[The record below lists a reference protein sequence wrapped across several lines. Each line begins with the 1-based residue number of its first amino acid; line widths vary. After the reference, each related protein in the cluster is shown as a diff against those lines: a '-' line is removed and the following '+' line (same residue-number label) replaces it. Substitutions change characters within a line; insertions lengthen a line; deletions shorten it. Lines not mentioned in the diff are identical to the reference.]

1 MSATRPTPSATS
13 PPSRLRTWI
22 GGVSQFLVLFGFWL
36 VLSSQWRPLFFLLG
50 ALSAAVVTALTHHIV
65 TSVLE
70 EPAGHVLRWISRLG
84 WFLVYVGWMLWSIAA
99 ASVLIARGV
108 LNLGRPF
115 EPEFVTFE
123 SSLRRPLSNVMVAVS
138 ITLVPG
144 TQTLELQG
152 DRFLVHALT
161 RDSADDLATARLQ
174 NMIARI
180 TGEDLVHAPAMSWS
194 PVVGGAPSTEESDR

>member
-1 MSATRPTPSATS
+1 MSATRPTPPTVSS
-13 PPSRLRTWI
+13 PSRLRRWI

-36 VLSSQWRPLFFLLG
+36 VLSSQWRPLFFVMG

-65 TSVLE
+65 TSVLD
-70 EPAGHVLRWISRLG
+70 EPAGHVLRWVSRLG
-84 WFLVYVGWMLWSIAA
+84 WFVVYVGWMLWSIAA

-108 LNLGRPF
+108 LHLGRPF

-123 SSLRRPLSNVMVAVS
+123 SGLRRPLSNVMVAVS

-161 RDSADDLATARLQ
+161 SGSADDLATARLQ
-174 NMIARI
+174 NMVARI
-180 TGEDLVHAPAMSWS
+180 TGEEPVDRPAMAWS
-194 PVVGGAPSTEESDR
+194 PVVGGAPSIEEQDR

>member
-1 MSATRPTPSATS
+1 MSTPSTRPTPA

-22 GGVSQFLVLFGFWL
+22 GGISQFLVLFGFWL

-50 ALSAAVVTALTHHIV
+50 ALSAAAVTALTHHIV

-70 EPAGHVLRWISRLG
+70 EPAGHVLRWISRVG
-84 WFLVYVGWMLWSIAA
+84 WFVVYVAWMLWSIAA

-123 SSLRRPLSNVMVAVS
+123 SGLRRPLSNVLVAVS

-161 RDSADDLATARLQ
+161 PGSADDLATARLQ
-174 NMIARI
+174 NMVARI
-180 TGEDLVHAPAMSWS
+180 TGEERVAPPEMTWS
-194 PVVGGAPSTEESDR
+194 PVVGGTPSTGEADR